1 MQEIDN
7 LHKGFLRLVLARYVS
22 KRDSCLLLDVD
33 LGVALSDAHHSSA
46 AHPAVHHI
54 EKSDHERR
62 REYPSHQ
69 EIQDARAR
77 TRIFRHHMDPV
88 GIQKTLRKINIR
100 DSYCIILD
108 EAGKLRGRSLRR

>member
-1 MQEIDN
+1 MQEIDD
-7 LHKGFLRLVLARYVS
+7 LHKGFLRLILTRDIRE
-22 KRDSCLLLDVD
+22 RDSGLLLDID

-69 EIQDARAR
+69 K
-77 TRIFRHHMDPV
+77 V
-88 GIQKTLRKINIR
+88 
-100 DSYCIILD
+100 
-108 EAGKLRGRSLRR
+108 

>member
-1 MQEIDN
+1 MRLTGYRLCEQCFTGSWRSHKERSLRQFCTDLSIFLRVVQEIDD
-7 LHKGFLRLVLARYVS
+7 LHKGFLRLILTRDIRE
-22 KRDSCLLLDVD
+22 RDSGLLLDID

-69 EIQDARAR
+69 K
-77 TRIFRHHMDPV
+77 V
-88 GIQKTLRKINIR
+88 
-100 DSYCIILD
+100 
-108 EAGKLRGRSLRR
+108 